1 MQLCKTQIKTL
12 LTEVVSQKEGSNV
25 ILRMSFE
32 AMMKAERQE
41 YSDILSQTNSY
52 KQALHANQLPIF

>member
-41 YSDILSQTNSY
+41 YSDILSLTNSY